1 MRAAVI
7 IFPGSNC
14 DRDLLAALRF
24 TGHETIPIW
33 HKETE
38 LPKNI
43 DLIAIP
49 GGFSFGDYLRCGA
62 IAAKSPI
69 FKEIIKHID
78 RGGYALGICN
88 GFQILTETKLLP
100 GTLIRNS
107 VLKFLCHDLNVIVQD
122 TLPSPFTWGFKPS
135 AKLNIPIAHNE
146 GNYYINDNELKK
158 LKFNGQIAF
167 KYEESFNPNGS
178 VENIAGVLSENGR
191 ILGMMPHPERNFRTV
206 TNSWHPESWGEHSPW
221 LRIFQNARAFVG

>member
-1 MRAAVI
+1 MTPSI
-7 IFPGSNC
+7 IVFPGSNC
-14 DRDLLAALRF
+14 DNDIFNSIKNIYGLNPNLVWYQDV
-24 TGHETIPIW
+24 IP
-33 HKETE
+33 KRTE
-38 LPKNI
+38 LI
-43 DLIAIP
+43 IIP

-62 IAAKSPI
+62 LASNSPVIKSI
-69 FKEIIKHID
+69 RDHAS
-78 RGGYALGICN
+78 RGGAILGICN

-191 ILGMMPHPERNFRTV
+191 ILGMMPHPERSVFDHH
-206 TNSWHPESWGEHSPW
+206 NSLDGK
-221 LRIFQNARAFVG
+221 LFFQNLMEQLLS

>member
-1 MRAAVI
+1 MRVAIVV
-7 IFPGSNC
+7 FPGSNC
-14 DRDLLAALRF
+14 DRDIFEAIKSISKKLPKF
-24 TGHETIPIW
+24 IW
-33 HKETE
+33 HKET
-38 LPKNI
+38 NI
-43 DLIAIP
+43 ENFDLIVIP
-49 GGFSFGDYLRCGA
+49 GGFTFGDYLRCGA
-62 IAAKSPI
+62 LASNSPVIKSI
-69 FKEIIKHID
+69 RDHAS
-78 RGGYALGICN
+78 RGGAILGICN

-122 TLPSPFTWGFKPS
+122 TLPSPFTWGFKPTT
-135 AKLNIPIAHNE
+135 KLNIPIAHNE

-191 ILGMMPHPERNFRTV
+191 ILGMMPHPERSVFNHH
-206 TNSWHPESWGEHSPW
+206 NSLDGK
-221 LRIFQNARAFVG
+221 LFFQNLMKQLLS

>member
-14 DRDLLAALRF
+14 DRDLLAALRL

-62 IAAKSPI
+62 IAANSPI
-69 FKEIIKHID
+69 MQSILDFAHK
-78 RGGYALGICN
+78 GGYIVGICN
-88 GFQILTETKLLP
+88 GFQVLTEAGLLK
-100 GTLIRNS
+100 GTLLRN
-107 VLKFLCHDLNVIVQD
+107 
-122 TLPSPFTWGFKPS
+122 
-135 AKLNIPIAHNE
+135 A
-146 GNYYINDNELKK
+146 K
-158 LKFNGQIAF
+158 LKFVCKGKKQN
-167 KYEESFNPNGS
+167 YLPNLDS
-178 VENIAGVLSENGR
+178 VKLEALRNRYSG
-191 ILGMMPHPERNFRTV
+191 ILV
-206 TNSWHPESWGEHSPW
+206 
-221 LRIFQNARAFVG
+221 